1 MPARVEGVA
10 ASEASQRQP
19 TTPDDTML
27 GQRRARIF
35 GTTRVEAA
43 GRGQE
48 RAQQQLIGS
57 HHAAGDPR
65 SQCHAPALRLA
76 VACALA
82 ISALN
87 SASGASSA
95 QARATNTTSTPRRV
109 ADPSPRYAARSL
121 RRARFRRTAPR
132 ICRLTANPAR
142 AGPGRGTHKSTNARR
157 SSRRPCW
164 KTA

>member
-48 RAQQQLIGS
+48 RAQQQLIAS

-76 VACALA
+76 
-82 ISALN
+82 
-87 SASGASSA
+87 
-95 QARATNTTSTPRRV
+95 
-109 ADPSPRYAARSL
+109 AA
-121 RRARFRRTAPR
+121 
-132 ICRLTANPAR
+132 
-142 AGPGRGTHKSTNARR
+142 
-157 SSRRPCW
+157 
-164 KTA
+164 